1 MSCHTSVS
9 LPSALVA
16 SHVYIIEPEA
26 QLTGTLSTLSVL
38 ITVSFLYKTWAG
50 NDYIDSTMYMELS
63 SQSATCGQID
73 GQLEFF
79 VSSYDN
85 IKDKSKG

>member
-26 QLTGTLSTLSVL
+26 QSTGTLNTLSVL

-50 NDYIDSTMYMELS
+50 NDYIDSTTNMELS
-63 SQSATCGQID
+63 SQSATCGQIV
-73 GQLEFF
+73 G
-79 VSSYDN
+79 
-85 IKDKSKG
+85 